1 MPAMYSGSSCTTRG
15 CKRLPDDG
23 AIDYHDRPNSPVTA
37 EDEQTAYENAEH
49 STWPSWDFGW

>member
-1 MPAMYSGSSCTTRG
+1 VQRVVLYDEG

-37 EDEQTAYENAEH
+37 EDEQTAYEIAGH